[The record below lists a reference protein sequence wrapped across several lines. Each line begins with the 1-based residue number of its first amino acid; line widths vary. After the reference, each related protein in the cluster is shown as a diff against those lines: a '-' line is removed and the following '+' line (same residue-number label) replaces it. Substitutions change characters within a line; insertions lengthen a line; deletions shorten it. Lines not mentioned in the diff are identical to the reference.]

1 MTYLLFGC
9 FLSHNI
15 KNFEQ
20 KKKTEFS
27 VGSTFLGTG
36 YWSQYDTLIIK
47 IKYSI
52 LITSIRALM
61 LVWDH
66 VLFKSLRRNT
76 PKLGIHDSREFEP
89 QPQRGIFK
97 VVFNLNFEYIVT

>member
-1 MTYLLFGC
+1 M
-9 FLSHNI
+9 
-15 KNFEQ
+15 
-20 KKKTEFS
+20 
-27 VGSTFLGTG
+27 
-36 YWSQYDTLIIK
+36 
-47 IKYSI
+47 
-52 LITSIRALM
+52 M